1 MAEKTRLES
10 VDHYGA
16 QYGSFDS
23 DLLAEVRR
31 EAFGEDIGQTG
42 WLTASEQDLFIDW
55 LRLSKKD
62 HLLDIACG
70 SGRPTIR
77 IAELTGCKATG
88 IDLHDDA
95 VANATVYAKRRGL
108 ESRTNFQVGNAA
120 EMLDFVDSQFDA
132 LVCIDAINHL
142 PERMEVLREWHR
154 VLKPGGRILFTDP
167 IIVTGPLTNDEIAIR
182 ASIGMFLFVP
192 DGTDEQMLEDSGFAI
207 ERIEDRTENMARNAR
222 GWLDARAKWESALRK
237 IEGDDSF
244 EGQQIFLDT
253 AACLAEERRLSRK
266 VFVASKSN

>member
-1 MAEKTRLES
+1 MSETSNSKP

-31 EAFGEDIGQTG
+31 EAFGQDIGQNG

-55 LRLSKKD
+55 LGLSEKD

-77 IAELTGCKATG
+77 IAEATGCTVSG

-95 VANATVYAKRRGL
+95 VLNATAYAKQKGL
-108 ESRTNFQVGNAA
+108 QSRASFQSGNAA
-120 EMLDFVDSQFDA
+120 ERLRFSDDQFDV
-132 LVCIDAINHL
+132 LMCIDAINHL
-142 PERMEVLREWHR
+142 PDRIMVLREWHR
-154 VLKPGGRILFTDP
+154 VLKPGGRLLFTDP

-182 ASIGMFLFVP
+182 ASIGVFVFVP
-192 DGTDEQMLEDSGFAI
+192 DGTDEQMLRATGFAI
-207 ERIEDRTENMARNAR
+207 ERVADRTTNMAQNAR
-222 GWLDARAKWESALRK
+222 NWFDARAKREAALRE
-237 IEGDDSF
+237 IEGDAAFD
-244 EGQQIFLDT
+244 GQQVFFET

-266 VFVASKSN
+266 VFVARKST